1 VPLPS
6 LSLLNEAATDELGAQ
21 ERRADALDAKAGV
34 LLGFAGVLVGLSVD
48 KLQGVLGQVA
58 TGVAVLAGL
67 LAAAAFIPRAYP
79 TLALR
84 HLRDRYLTSE
94 EEFTRLRLLD
104 TRIAMYNS
112 TQPRLHRKAQLVK
125 ASTIGLSLAVLL
137 TLVASIVQE
146 NGKGVGD
153 ERKQSTTTTT
163 TTSTSAS
170 GTTV

>member
-1 VPLPS
+1 MPLPS

-94 EEFTRLRLLD
+94 EDFTRLRLLD

-112 TQPRLHRKAQLVK
+112 TQSRLNRKAQLVK
-125 ASTIGLSLAVLL
+125 ASTVGLSLAVLL
-137 TLVASIVQE
+137 TLVASIVQ
-146 NGKGVGD
+146 GKGVAD

-163 TTSTSAS
+163 PSAS
-170 GTTV
+170 STTV